1 MCLGQFDPR
10 VSLRCVRSPFREHTS
25 LLPLVPWISMRLPTE
40 IGVGMSCMGS
50 QTSTLRTCAAVGMSV
65 VWINEM
71 SEFLNFGGYGTFA
84 RLDHDVSHV
93 GMINLATG
101 DCSHFRADRV
111 FKSIFLGR
119 HVYSGVRRKKKV
131 GILRFDKYDIACPSI
146 ENPIRPSMII
156 PAIW

>member
-10 VSLRCVRSPFREHTS
+10 VSLRRVRSPFREHTS

-71 SEFLNFGGYGTFA
+71 SEFLNFGGLRHVCTFGPRCVSRGNDKSSNW
-84 RLDHDVSHV
+84 RLQSLPRGPRLQIDLSWS
-93 GMINLATG
+93 T
-101 DCSHFRADRV
+101 RV
-111 FKSIFLGR
+111 FWCQKEEESRYL
-119 HVYSGVRRKKKV
+119 
-131 GILRFDKYDIACPSI
+131 A
-146 ENPIRPSMII
+146 IRQI
-156 PAIW
+156 